1 MHFQDM
7 EYRRPPLDATVRQI
21 RDLTERMRQAES
33 YAQAR
38 KVFLESE
45 AFFRRLD
52 TLSELVNIRHC
63 INTRDTFY
71 NAETSFWSAA
81 APVIGDYRHQFADAI
96 CGSAF
101 RPEFEAEYG
110 LLMFRNFELQKHT
123 FDSRITEEL
132 RRENNLMREYE
143 SLIAGGSV
151 LFEGRSHTLPGMMAF
166 KTLPDD
172 KRRWNAWQ
180 ADGAW
185 FRAHSAQIDRIFSEL
200 VDVRDTMG
208 KKLGYENYL
217 PLGYARRCRNCYTE
231 ADVDRYRALV
241 RTYIV
246 PIAERICREKA
257 ARNGVAYP
265 LSYADDALS
274 DRTGNPIPVGGQQG
288 ILDTTARFYRS
299 LSEEAGSFFKMM
311 LDNGLMD
318 IPSRA
323 GKAGGGY
330 CACFPTYKVPFIF
343 TNFNGTQEDV
353 KLIAHESGHAFEVY
367 LNRERVP
374 FAQIWAT
381 GEACEINSTAMEFLA
396 EPYAEEYFGK
406 DAAKYRR
413 SHLEETIIHI
423 PYGAAIDHFQHI
435 CYRNPNYTAEQRH
448 VVWREMTQMYTPWL
462 RLDGGIPFYAEGM
475 RWQAQRHLFV
485 GPLYYLDYSL
495 AETVSL
501 EIWAKMRSSFADAFR
516 AYMAYTVL
524 GGSDTFLGL
533 LSCAGFAN
541 PFEEE
546 TIQRLATALKD
557 GLRTLE

>member
-7 EYRRPPLDATVRQI
+7 EYRRPPLDATVGQI

-288 ILDTTARFYRS
+288 ILDTTARFTGRCRKKQ
-299 LSEEAGSFFKMM
+299 A
-311 LDNGLMD
+311 
-318 IPSRA
+318 
-323 GKAGGGY
+323 
-330 CACFPTYKVPFIF
+330 
-343 TNFNGTQEDV
+343 
-353 KLIAHESGHAFEVY
+353 AF
-367 LNRERVP
+367 
-374 FAQIWAT
+374 
-381 GEACEINSTAMEFLA
+381 
-396 EPYAEEYFGK
+396 
-406 DAAKYRR
+406 
-413 SHLEETIIHI
+413 
-423 PYGAAIDHFQHI
+423 
-435 CYRNPNYTAEQRH
+435 
-448 VVWREMTQMYTPWL
+448 
-462 RLDGGIPFYAEGM
+462 
-475 RWQAQRHLFV
+475 
-485 GPLYYLDYSL
+485 
-495 AETVSL
+495 
-501 EIWAKMRSSFADAFR
+501 
-516 AYMAYTVL
+516 
-524 GGSDTFLGL
+524 
-533 LSCAGFAN
+533 
-541 PFEEE
+541 
-546 TIQRLATALKD
+546 LK
-557 GLRTLE
+557 